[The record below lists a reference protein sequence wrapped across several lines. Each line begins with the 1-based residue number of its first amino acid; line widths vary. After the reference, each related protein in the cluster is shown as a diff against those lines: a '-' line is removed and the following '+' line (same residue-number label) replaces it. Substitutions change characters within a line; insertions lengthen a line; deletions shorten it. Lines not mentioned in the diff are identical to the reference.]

1 MKSDTPII
9 ADKELFRLWYEFYR
23 LALVS
28 SDVDVQKAIR
38 KSHSHYA
45 DWHGSENLR
54 FDEWW
59 RNHRSL
65 FHDTNVV
72 RITDVDEMKSEE
84 NLYVTIPRDKSY
96 GDILEEFKTLI
107 TNELPSKKK
116 GRKTPPKHRYAPTE
130 IQGVKRVSLRMML
143 DLQKNIFSQS
153 DLKGVALRERVL
165 KFFSSERYRK
175 KRNLVPMSFIVDT
188 SNKYNDDH
196 SAEADRNIRRYR
208 QKAHKLLLNVANGEF
223 PGRY

>member
-28 SDVDVQKAIR
+28 SDVDVQKALK

-72 RITDVDEMKSEE
+72 RITDPDAVKTEE
-84 NLYVTIPRDKSY
+84 NLYVTVPRDKSY

-107 TNELPSKKK
+107 ANELPSKKK
-116 GRKTPPKHRYAPTE
+116 GRKTPPKHLYAPTE
-130 IQGVKRVSLRMML
+130 IQGVKRDSLRMMF

-153 DLKGVALRERVL
+153 ELKGVALRERVL

-175 KRNLVPMSFIVDT
+175 KRNLVPMSFVVDT
-188 SNKYNDDH
+188 FNRNDDH

-208 QKAHKLLLNVANGEF
+208 QKAHQLLLNVAQGKF
-223 PGRY
+223 PGKY

>member
-1 MKSDTPII
+1 MKSQTPII

-23 LALVS
+23 LALIS
-28 SDVDVQKAIR
+28 ADVDVQKALR

-45 DWHGSENLR
+45 DWHGSGNLR

-65 FHDTNVV
+65 FHDSNVV
-72 RITDVDEMKSEE
+72 RITDADKVKTEE
-84 NLYVTIPRDKSY
+84 NLYVTVPRDKSY
-96 GDILEEFKTLI
+96 GDIFEEFKTLI
-107 TNELPSKKK
+107 ANELPSKKK

-130 IQGVKRVSLRMML
+130 IQGVKRDSLRMML
-143 DLQKNIFSQS
+143 DLQKYIFSQS
-153 DLKGVALRERVL
+153 ELKGVALRERVL

-175 KRNLVPMSFIVDT
+175 KRNLVPMSFVVDA
-188 SNKYNDDH
+188 SNRNDDH

-208 QKAHKLLLNVANGEF
+208 QKAHQLLLNVAQGKF
-223 PGRY
+223 PGKY

>member
-72 RITDVDEMKSEE
+72 RITDIDEMRSSTYKFLE
-84 NLYVTIPRDKSY
+84 VT
-96 GDILEEFKTLI
+96 
-107 TNELPSKKK
+107 
-116 GRKTPPKHRYAPTE
+116 
-130 IQGVKRVSLRMML
+130 
-143 DLQKNIFSQS
+143 
-153 DLKGVALRERVL
+153 
-165 KFFSSERYRK
+165 
-175 KRNLVPMSFIVDT
+175 
-188 SNKYNDDH
+188 
-196 SAEADRNIRRYR
+196 
-208 QKAHKLLLNVANGEF
+208 
-223 PGRY
+223 